1 MILTDSLVK
10 EVRDRSEKELMAELA
25 TGMQREELEGLS
37 RKGIALLRDM
47 AVVEG
52 EDALYREAEGT
63 TPDKGNEIRER
74 DAMWKKIRDT
84 FAKWFG

>member
-10 EVRDRSEKELMAELA
+10 EVRDRCEKELMAASA
-25 TGMQREELEGLS
+25 TGMKREELEGLS

-63 TPDKGNEIRER
+63 TEKGNEIREHG
-74 DAMWKKIRDT
+74 AMWKNICDT